1 MWTSDPR
8 PAVPLTSTSTTRFR
22 YDAERNLHGRSSFS
36 WRHTS
41 TELGEEVPACS

>member
-1 MWTSDPR
+1 MWTSD
-8 PAVPLTSTSTTRFR
+8 VRFR
-22 YDAERNLHGRSSFS
+22 YDAERNLRADASFS

>member
-1 MWTSDPR
+1 MWTSDLGQAAR
-8 PAVPLTSTSTTRFR
+8 LTGTSTAKFR
-22 YDAERNLHGRSSFS
+22 YDAERNLHARASFS